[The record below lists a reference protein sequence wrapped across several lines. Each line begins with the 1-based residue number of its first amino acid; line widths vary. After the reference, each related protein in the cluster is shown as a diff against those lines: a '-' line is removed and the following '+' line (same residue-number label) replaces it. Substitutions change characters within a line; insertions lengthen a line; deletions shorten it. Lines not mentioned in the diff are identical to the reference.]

1 MSNGYDA
8 DVIVIGAGGGGGV
21 IAKELGEKGIKV
33 LVVEAGPWYGNSK
46 WPKPNQEAGARSS
59 SSAADLDIN
68 LLKETFTDLEDDMN
82 DLVTGKFRWGSANRD
97 ASPWVRKVPGG
108 GYMWQSAGVGGGTLL
123 YFANSPRAY
132 PESFEVDWPISYEEL
147 IPYYEKVEG
156 TLPVHEATAA
166 PKEDL
171 FFYGA
176 KKMGWNMLHTKD
188 LTEPGYRLQPNAI
201 FRVNPM
207 LNDPDFNIQDNQSIG
222 CTLRGHCV
230 NGCKMGPSVDT
241 IAKRSTLVS
250 YIPLALQT
258 GNVEIMPNTFAVKIN
273 TAEDQTEGLNAQSV
287 TVRNTWTGETSEL
300 RAKVIVMSAGAVE
313 TPRLWLN
320 SGLPEN
326 EWVGKGLTTHMMDCV
341 SGIFEEEDL
350 MNAIGMS
357 DVKPYVGQTSAARF
371 DYPGLGT
378 FEPFGTSPGINAFM
392 MYGSSQK
399 GYYFENQT
407 SEEDPWDREGIIA
420 GELLKEYMKDYAR
433 TLSIIILADD
443 SVYQSNSVTL
453 DPERMDENGYIPVIS
468 YNISES
474 DSEKREQLVS
484 LACEILRSAGAKTV
498 TRANWSPD
506 VGIHI
511 MSTMRIGYVTD
522 NDCEARQVKRLFIAD
537 NSVLANGIGGP
548 NPTLTNQ
555 ALATRTAEKIAA
567 KYFANGAT

>member
-21 IAKELGEKGIKV
+21 VAKELGEKGIKV

-46 WPKPNQEAGARSS
+46 WPKPNEEAGARSS
-59 SSAADLDIN
+59 SSYADLDIN

-82 DLVTGKFRWGSANRD
+82 DLVTGKLRWGSANRD
-97 ASPWVRKVPGG
+97 ASPWVRAVPGG

-171 FFYGA
+171 FFYGT
-176 KKMGWNMLHTKD
+176 KKMGWNMIHTKD

-207 LNDPDFNIQDNQSIG
+207 LNNPDFNIQDNQSIG

-241 IAKRSTLVS
+241 IAKRSTMVS

-273 TAEDQTEGLNAQSV
+273 TGEDQTEGLKAQSV
-287 TVRNTWTGETSEL
+287 TVRNTWSGETSEL
-300 RAKVIVMSAGAVE
+300 RAKVIVMSGGAVE

-378 FEPFGTSPGINAFM
+378 FEPFGTSPGINSFM

-420 GELLKEYMKDYAR
+420 GELLKEYMKDYPR
-433 TLSIIILADD
+433 TMSIIILADD

-453 DPERMDENGYIPVIS
+453 DPVRRDENGYIPVIS
-468 YNISES
+468 YKISES
-474 DSEKREQLVS
+474 DSAKREQLVS

-498 TRANWSPD
+498 TRANWPPD

-567 KYFANGAT
+567 KYFANGAA